1 MKTAA
6 EVLLVL
12 QTAGVFGLILLGSL
26 VEGYGYGLSLGTRWP
41 YRADLLALAVEG
53 DPEAWH
59 RIIATTLGVNA
70 VVLAVLVG
78 DANVIWGLILIAATA
93 LLGLATLHVL
103 TGEAPTFLH
112 GLHGLLA
119 YSTVLCYLA
128 ELQASKPPVWR
139 LTATLAPLHVLLLMV
154 FLGGMVTG
162 ARGYQKALGAFVLPR
177 SAGHWVFVLHGLA
190 WLLLVLTL
198 AWDVQRYNVALI
210 LALVQGTVGFMLYQS
225 VNAWPSRPGILVVFH
240 QGIGLLILLS
250 VVLGWPVRGPGL
262 G

>member
-1 MKTAA
+1 ML
-6 EVLLVL
+6 VPGLLVL
-12 QTAGVFGLILLGSL
+12 QTAGVLALILVGSL

-41 YRADLLALAVEG
+41 YHREILALAVKG

-59 RIIATTLGVNA
+59 RLIATALGANA
-70 VVLAVLVG
+70 VLLALLLG
-78 DANVIWGLILIAATA
+78 GTNTISGLILIAATA

-103 TGEAPTFLH
+103 AGQAPPFLH

-128 ELQASKPPVWR
+128 ELQASRPSVWH
-139 LTATLAPLHVLLLMV
+139 LAATLAPLHLLLLMV

-162 ARGYQKALGAFVLPR
+162 ARGHQTEIGGFVAPR
-177 SAGHWVFVLHGLA
+177 SAGQWVFVAHGLA

-198 AWDVQRYNVALI
+198 AYDVQRYNVALI
-210 LALVQGTVGFMLYQS
+210 LALTQAIVGFMLYQA
-225 VNAWPSRPGILVVFH
+225 VNTWPARPGILVVFH
-240 QGIGLLILLS
+240 QGIAVLILLS
-250 VVLGWPVRGPGL
+250 VVLGWEVRVPVL